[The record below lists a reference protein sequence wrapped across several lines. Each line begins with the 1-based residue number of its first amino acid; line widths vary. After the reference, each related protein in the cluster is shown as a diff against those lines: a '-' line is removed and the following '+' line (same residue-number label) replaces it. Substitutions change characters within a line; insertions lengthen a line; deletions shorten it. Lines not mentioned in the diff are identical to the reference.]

1 MQEVQTINDDLLGS
15 NYCYKINLPPDISSV
30 GFLSCAVD
38 QRSGERLTLE
48 MSALNPRMIPCLC
61 QRGRVSGYSEQFVLF
76 NK

>member
-15 NYCYKINLPPDISSV
+15 NYCHKINLPPDISSV

-48 MSALNPRMIPCLC
+48 MSALKSPDDS
-61 QRGRVSGYSEQFVLF
+61 VSLSAWTGLGIF
-76 NK
+76 